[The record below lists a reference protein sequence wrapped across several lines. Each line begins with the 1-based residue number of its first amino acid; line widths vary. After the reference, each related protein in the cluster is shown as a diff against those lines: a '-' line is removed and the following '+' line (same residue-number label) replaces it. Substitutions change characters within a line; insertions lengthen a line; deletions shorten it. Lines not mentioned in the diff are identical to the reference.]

1 MSKLWVERMHH
12 SMRKYLILAFV
23 LTLVIMIAQR
33 VFPTGAAV
41 SKYYKVKLI
50 VDDGTG
56 WQGRHELLVHSNL
69 TALDVLEREY
79 EVKTKYVEGK
89 GLFVVGI
96 KTNKWV
102 EEKDPYFWHFCVNGK
117 LMEVGADS
125 YLVGDGDNLTFAYSD
140 IATCLR

>member
-1 MSKLWVERMHH
+1 MHH

-56 WQGRHELLVHSNL
+56 WRGSSELLLMRPNL
-69 TALDVLEREY
+69 TALDVLRQKY

-125 YLVGDGDNLTFAYSD
+125 YLIGEGDNLTFAYSD